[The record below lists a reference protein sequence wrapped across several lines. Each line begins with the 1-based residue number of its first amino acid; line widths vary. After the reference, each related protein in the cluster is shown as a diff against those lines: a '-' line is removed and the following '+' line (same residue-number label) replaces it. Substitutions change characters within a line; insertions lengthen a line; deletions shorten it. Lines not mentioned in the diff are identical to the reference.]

1 VAETLT
7 MILAGGKGTR
17 LYPLC
22 NNRAKPALPF
32 GGRYRVIDLV
42 LSNFTNSGFYKIK
55 VLTQFMSNVL
65 HRHISLGWRLASQL
79 EHYVDILQPGM
90 RDGEEWY
97 LGTAD
102 AIYQNID
109 IIESENP
116 DYVFIFGADHIYKM
130 DIRQM
135 LDYHIEKEADLTVSA
150 VPVPFH
156 QAREMGVIEADP
168 SGRIRG
174 FAEKPENPNPMPGN
188 GDMALVSMGNYIF
201 SREALLDVLGRD
213 HLSEDSAHDFGRNII
228 PMMIKEYNTYAY
240 DFMTNQWP
248 GMEEKERGYWR
259 DIGTI
264 DAYWEANM
272 DLCSVTPKLNLY
284 NHKWPIRTTP
294 HHYPP
299 SKFVF
304 ANEREQRVGRATDS
318 LVSEGCIISGG
329 SVHRSVLSPG
339 VRVNSFAR
347 VTDSVLMDNVEIGR
361 HCMIK
366 NAIIDN
372 NICVPPH
379 TVIGYDPEHDRK
391 HYCVTESGIV
401 IVSKQ
406 IKIEVTDSKIS
417 IVSMNERRVA
427 SLK

>member
-1 VAETLT
+1 

-22 NNRAKPALPF
+22 NNRAKPAMPF

-65 HRHISLGWRLASQL
+65 SRHISLGWRLASQL
-79 EHYVDILQPGM
+79 EHYVDVLQPRM

-130 DIRQM
+130 DVRQM
-135 LDYHIEKEADLTVSA
+135 LNYHIEKKADLTISA
-150 VPVPFH
+150 VPVPLH
-156 QAREMGVIEADP
+156 QAREMGVIETDP
-168 SGRIRG
+168 LGRIRG
-174 FAEKPENPNPMPGN
+174 FAEKPEHPNPMPGN

-201 SREALLDVLGRD
+201 SKEALLDVLNRD
-213 HLSEDSAHDFGRNII
+213 HYSENSAHDFGKNII
-228 PMMIKEYNTYAY
+228 PTMIGEYSTYAY

-284 NHKWPIRTTP
+284 NQRWPVRTVP

-304 ANEREQRVGRATDS
+304 ANEREHRVGRATDS

-329 SVHRSVLSPG
+329 SVDRSVLSPG
-339 VRVNSFAR
+339 VRVNSFAK
-347 VTDSVLMDNVEIGR
+347 VTDSVLMDNVEVGR

-366 NAIIDN
+366 KAIIDKD
-372 NICVPPH
+372 ICVPPH
-379 TVIGYDPEHDRK
+379 TVIGYDPERDKK

-417 IVSMNERRVA
+417 IVSMNEKKVPA
-427 SLK
+427 ST